1 MTTDWPSPFSYHH
14 DNSAARYVTVFL
26 KNRRMTGITED
37 SVIPVILSIKSPV
50 FMDKIHKPAYPSI
63 KSTVFMDKIHKS
75 NFLSIK
81 SPVFMDKES
90 AKGLE
95 PFQSV

>member
-1 MTTDWPSPFSYHH
+1 MYHR

-37 SVIPVILSIKSPV
+37 SVIPVILSINSPVFMDKIPKPAYLSIKSPV
-50 FMDKIHKPAYPSI
+50 FMDKFIKPI
-63 KSTVFMDKIHKS
+63 V
-75 NFLSIK
+75 LSIK
-81 SPVFMDKES
+81 NPVFMDKES